1 MVLFLVFCGTSVTL
15 FGRIGELFTVC
26 LPDGS
31 PLLRMTTLTKRNK
44 SLNLSAPGCLRWGGP
59 LIFTFNVNE

>member
-1 MVLFLVFCGTSVTL
+1 MTL
-15 FGRIGELFTVC
+15 FERIEKLLTVC

-44 SLNLSAPGCLRWGGP
+44 SLNLSGPGCLRGGGP
-59 LIFTFNVNE
+59 LIFN

>member
-1 MVLFLVFCGTSVTL
+1 MTL
-15 FGRIGELFTVC
+15 FERIFTVC

-44 SLNLSAPGCLRWGGP
+44 SLNLSGPGFLRWDGP